1 MTTEPQDEVLSDSS
15 KACLSLFYFIC
26 AVILPVIGFL
36 IGWQGWNLKIGGY
49 VALATFGIFIFFSG
63 IFISIV
69 QSPSWIMVAGPL
81 IIGILYA
88 AFPDPIL
95 GPFDDVAVNLGG
107 ALVTF
112 MLWIKKQPSLP
123 RWVIIPLLA
132 TGVYAAV
139 GYFIPGPIDE
149 IIVALIA
156 ILVAAIGAAN
166 AEPTEDDPPPAE
178 AKPETPTFYDPR
190 SEAGMI
196 AENDMDEESIE
207 GEPDGPAN
215 IDDAGGETHP

>member
-1 MTTEPQDEVLSDSS
+1 MTTEPQDQVLPDSS
-15 KACLSLFYFIC
+15 KACLSLFYFAC
-26 AVILPVIGFL
+26 AVILPSIGFL
-36 IGWQGWNLKIGGY
+36 IGWQGWDMKTGGY
-49 VALATFGIFIFFSG
+49 VALATFGVFIFFSG
-63 IFISIV
+63 IFISMV
-69 QSPSWIMVAGPL
+69 QSPSWVMVAGPL

-107 ALVTF
+107 ALITF

-156 ILVAAIGAAN
+156 IMVAAIGAAN
-166 AEPTEDDPPPAE
+166 AEPAKDDAPPVE
-178 AKPETPTFYDPR
+178 IKPETPTFYDPR
-190 SEAGMI
+190 SEASML
-196 AENDMDEESIE
+196 AELEMYEESIE
-207 GEPDGPAN
+207 EEPDVPSN
-215 IDDAGGETHP
+215 SDDAIGETHQ